1 MSVIANHIAPKLSE
15 LDELV
20 ISYVPPGGNWK
31 DVPVS
36 VPSARLEQIRTSYA
50 AGKGSRSTYYG
61 RLLEHDSAYTISTYF
76 TRPGN
81 GCNIHYQQ
89 NRTLSYREAARLQS
103 FPDDFEFLGPK
114 TAVANQIG
122 NAVPP
127 LLAFQ
132 IAKSIQIEKVAFLDL
147 FAGAGGMTL
156 GLSWAGWHPIVSN
169 DIDKYALETHAR
181 NFSSPTILGDIT
193 DSKIKAKILEKVAEF
208 MSNNPEFKLF
218 VVGGPPC
225 QGFSTANGSRSV
237 SDARN
242 WLFKEYI
249 DLVHKLEPAGV
260 LFENVPGI
268 LSLEKGEFFS
278 RIQGDLSGLVEN
290 VKVFKLNA
298 AEYGVPQ
305 RRNRVIIIGG
315 SNALMDSFEI
325 PVLTRSPKVLRRE
338 NRGISAPAGNA
349 AITVGEALSDLPQ
362 LEQSQDGTHL
372 PYLCKP
378 KTNFQRLMRGKI
390 SPEEFIVSPR

>member
-1 MSVIANHIAPKLSE
+1 MSVIANHVAPKLSE
-15 LDELV
+15 LDELL

-36 VPSARLEQIRTSYA
+36 VPSARLEQIRNSYA

-76 TRPGN
+76 SRPGN

-103 FPDDFEFLGPK
+103 FPDNFEFFGPK

-156 GLSWAGWHPIVSN
+156 GLSWAGWCPIVSN

-193 DSKIKAKILEKVAEF
+193 DSKIKAKILEKVTEF
-208 MSNNPEFKLF
+208 MSNNPDFKLF

-225 QGFSTANGSRSV
+225 QGFSTANGARSV

-249 DLVHKLEPAGV
+249 DLVHKLAPAGV

-268 LSLEKGEFFS
+268 LSLEKGEFFN
-278 RIQGDLSGLVEN
+278 RIQGDLSSLVDN

-315 SNALMDSFEI
+315 SNEIMDSFEI
-325 PVLTRSPKVLRRE
+325 PVLTQSPKVLRRE
-338 NRGISAPAGNA
+338 NRGISAPSGNA

-378 KTNFQRLMRGKI
+378 KTNFQRFVRGEI